1 MESII
6 ESIIEF
12 IIQFIVAG
20 FATFSFAVL
29 FSAPK
34 KELLYCGFS
43 GAFGWILYY
52 ILVQLGMGVVVPSR
66 IVNKQIK
73 VFPCEYSPSYQIK
86 L

>member
-29 FSAPK
+29 FPHQKRTA
-34 KELLYCGFS
+34 LLRF
-43 GAFGWILYY
+43 
-52 ILVQLGMGVVVPSR
+52 
-66 IVNKQIK
+66 
-73 VFPCEYSPSYQIK
+73 
-86 L
+86 

>member
-52 ILVQLGMGVVVPSR
+52 ILV
-66 IVNKQIK
+66 
-73 VFPCEYSPSYQIK
+73 
-86 L
+86 